1 MTIDRLD
8 FEFYFYLSF
17 SSFFIL
23 GHRACVA
30 GHPRLKIHSWCN
42 VINSRLAIALT
53 YVQCM

>member
-1 MTIDRLD
+1 MTIDRFVD
-8 FEFYFYLSF
+8 FEFFYLFIVF

-30 GHPRLKIHSWCN
+30 GHPRLKIHVV

-53 YVQCM
+53 FLC